1 MNKITISAMLAL
13 LFFSVQAQRTDIMID
28 GVAEEWNNTET
39 EIYNDDEGDGNG
51 IDLISLSVSNDEEF
65 LYVSF
70 ALAENMLL
78 NNNNNL
84 KLYLDTDNDASTGS
98 SINGIGADFQ
108 WNFAERRGYS
118 ETNPNDPVYHNEIGF
133 TALPTVTSDTFEI
146 RIERYATLNG
156 EPLFPSES
164 IGLVLK
170 DGSSGDMAP
179 NMNDSLSYSFL
190 NIENTFQPSN
200 LYRSDAV
207 DLRLMSFNVL
217 HDGIIKPERRPYFR
231 RIIRAASPDVA
242 VLNECWDATTSEVIE
257 IFNDFIPL
265 PGGESWNAVKKDGG
279 NILVSRYPFI
289 DSYRIHH
296 DMRITAGLIDL
307 PDNKFSGDF
316 VVVGAHFRCCDANEA
331 RQREADA
338 FAAFIRDMKEPGGDF
353 SVPENT
359 PFFLAGDLNLVGYTQ
374 QLETILTGEIVNSG
388 FGESEMPDW
397 DNTPLLDVI
406 SSQTDDPVATTWIS
420 NTSSY
425 WPGRLDFTIVS
436 NSVAKVLSSWILD
449 TEDMPQERLTKFNL
463 ENNDTKEASDHLPKV
478 TDLKFKE
485 PLSADVSGVKLL
497 NIYPNPAK
505 AELILENVKMKWDT
519 ARFVAIE
526 TGKEMKVS
534 KLDEMQNNV
543 YRLNTNDLPAG
554 IYILELKGEK
564 NRHYE
569 KVVIKE

>member
-1 MNKITISAMLAL
+1 MKKFIVSGILVL
-13 LFFSVQAQRTDIMID
+13 LFFSLQAQRTEIMVD
-28 GVAEEWNNTET
+28 GITEEWNTSETET
-39 EIYNDDEGDGNG
+39 YDDEVGDGDN
-51 IDLISLSVSNDEEF
+51 IDITSLSVTNDEQF
-65 LYVSF
+65 LYISF
-70 ALAENMLL
+70 TLAEELLL

-84 KLYLDTDNDASTGS
+84 KLYLDTDDDATTGNS
-98 SINGIGADFQ
+98 VNGIGSDFQ

-118 ETNPNDPVYHNEIGF
+118 EIDPGSPVYHNQIDF

-146 RIERYATLNG
+146 RIDRYATIKG
-156 EPLFPSES
+156 EPLFPSET

-170 DGSSGDMAP
+170 DGLSGDMAP
-179 NMNDSLSYSFL
+179 DRDESFGYSFL

-200 LYRSDAV
+200 LHRSDAV

-231 RIIRAASPDVA
+231 RIIRAASPDVV
-242 VLNECWDATTSEVIE
+242 VLNECWDATPSQIIE

-265 PGGESWNAVKKDGG
+265 PGGESWHAVKEDGG
-279 NILVSRYPFI
+279 NILASRYPFT
-289 DSYRIHH
+289 DSHRIHP
-296 DMRITAGLIDL
+296 DMRLTAGLIDL
-307 PDNKFSGDF
+307 PDNKFAGDF

-338 FAAFIRDMKEPGGDF
+338 FAAFVRDMKEPGGDF

-359 PFFLAGDLNLVGYTQ
+359 PFFLAGDLNLVGYAQ
-374 QLETILTGEIVNSG
+374 QLETVLTGEIINNG
-388 FGESEMPDW
+388 FGESQMPDW
-397 DNTPLLDVI
+397 DNTPLQDVI

-449 TEDMPQERLTKFNL
+449 TEDMPQERLAKFNL

-478 TDLKFKE
+478 TDLKFTG
-485 PLSADVSGVKLL
+485 PLSASVAESEQVR
-497 NIYPNPAK
+497 IYPNPAK
-505 AELILENVKMKWDT
+505 AELVLENVKMQLDT
-519 ARFVAIE
+519 ARFIAIE
-526 TGKEMKVS
+526 TGKEMKVTVLD
-534 KLDEMQNNV
+534 KLHDNN
-543 YRLNTNDLPAG
+543 YRLDTSNLPAG
-554 IYILELKGEK
+554 IYILELKGAK